1 VLQVRELSKSFDAK
15 ELWRGLKFD
24 VTRGE
29 RIGIIG
35 PNGCG
40 KTTLLKTLLGE
51 LDADDGEVRWGTNL
65 SIGYYDQRLDE
76 FDPDNTILEEV
87 HDGTYPEKIARD
99 VLGSLLFSGDTV
111 DNKRMG
117 DLSGGERARVALAEL
132 MLEKP
137 NVILLDEP
145 TNHLDIQSIDA
156 LVSTLGRFDGT
167 LLIVSHDRY
176 FLQKIAGRLLI
187 LQPPNM
193 TDFDGS
199 FDAWHERAH
208 AKAAPAAKAP
218 PAKPQAKPA
227 AKPVAKPAATA
238 TKDNPYTR
246 PFGKLS
252 VQTLEAEIAKGEAA
266 LAACQTRFAEPA
278 TARDPGKAKKLQQ
291 EVETLTQRVRDL
303 EAEYFLRSE

>member
-1 VLQVRELSKSFDAK
+1 VVAL
-15 ELWRGLKFD
+15 
-24 VTRGE
+24 
-29 RIGIIG
+29 IG
-35 PNGCG
+35 PNGSG

-51 LDADDGEVRWGTNL
+51 LDADGGEVRWGTNL
-65 SIGYYDQRLDE
+65 AIGYYDQRLDE

-156 LVSTLGRFDGT
+156 LVTTLERFDGT

-176 FLQKIAGRLLI
+176 FLQRIAQRLLI
-187 LQPPNM
+187 LDPPDM

-218 PAKPQAKPA
+218 PVKAQAKPASKPA
-227 AKPVAKPAATA
+227 AKPVARPAATA

-252 VQTLEAEIAKGEAA
+252 VQSLEAEIAKGESAI
-266 LAACQTRFAEPA
+266 AACQTRFAEPA
-278 TARDPGKAKKLQQ
+278 TARDPSKAKKLQQ
-291 EVETLTQRVRDL
+291 EVESLTKRVRDL
-303 EAEYFLRSE
+303 EAEYFLRTE